1 MTLINYLTRVH
12 FADGVLEEAIH
23 SEMEAN
29 GKRRPLIIAEEG
41 HLTGATAERFFS
53 SFPRRS
59 VAEIFSNVPHQAT
72 ETAARNVAKQY
83 KAGDCDLLIAFGSN
97 RAMDLAKVSR
107 IAIAFDEPIAA
118 LSSDEGGSQRINGQ
132 LPDLYSVPGILGF
145 ASAISD
151 YTRVKLDAG
160 GQVLLSSRHL
170 IPVVT
175 ICDPTLT
182 LGASA
187 QDSATAAAGILARS
201 IDSYLSPSYNPPA
214 DAMAVDALSR
224 VSSSAARAIAD
235 DDLAAR
241 REMMAG
247 GLNSSLSLQKG
258 LCVVHAICNAIASAS
273 PARLDPSA
281 LGGVMIPRL
290 IEFYGDTANGRADPL
305 RKSLNISKGG
315 DLREGVEALMSGWPM
330 PKRLSDLG
338 VDDAL
343 YDQIAASAAADR
355 AINTGPRRISRNEIR
370 SILKRAH

>member
-29 GKRRPLIIAEEG
+29 KKSRPLIIAEEG

-53 SFPRRS
+53 SFPRRTF
-59 VAEIFSNVPHQAT
+59 AEIFSDVPHRAT
-72 ETAARNVAKQY
+72 ETATLNVAELY
-83 KAGDCDLLIAFGSN
+83 KKGDCDLIIAFGSN

-118 LSSDEGGSQRINGQ
+118 LSNDEGGSQRINGA

-151 YTRVKLDAG
+151 YTRVRLDAG
-160 GQVLLSSRHL
+160 GQVLVSSRHL

-187 QDSATAAAGILARS
+187 EDSATAAAGILARS

-224 VSSSAARAIAD
+224 VSASAGRAMGD
-235 DDLAAR
+235 DDLMAR

-273 PARLDPSA
+273 TKRLDPSA

-290 IEFYGDTANGRADPL
+290 VEFYGEMANGRAEPL
-305 RKSLNISKGG
+305 KKSL
-315 DLREGVEALMSGWPM
+315 DLQKDRTLWDGLDEVISGWPVAA
-330 PKRLSDLG
+330 RLSDLG
-338 VDDAL
+338 IDEAIYDDV
-343 YDQIAASAAADR
+343 AAAAATDR
-355 AINTGPRRISRNEIR
+355 AIHNGPRRMTAREIR
-370 SILKRAH
+370 EILTSAH

>member
-59 VAEIFSNVPHQAT
+59 RAEVFSDVPLQAT
-72 ETAARNVAKQY
+72 ETAARRVAELY
-83 KAGDCDLLIAFGSN
+83 RDGECDLIIAFGSN

-107 IAIAFDEPIAA
+107 IAITFDEPIAA
-118 LSSDEGGSQRINGQ
+118 LSNDEGGSQRINGQ
-132 LPDLYSVPGILGF
+132 LPLFFSVPGILGF

-187 QDSATAAAGILARS
+187 TDSATAAAGILARS
-201 IDSYLSPSYNPPA
+201 IDSFLSPSYNPPA
-214 DAMAVDALSR
+214 DAMAVDALAR
-224 VSSSAARAIAD
+224 VTTSAARAIAD
-235 DDLAAR
+235 DDLKAR

-273 PARLDPSA
+273 SGRLDPST

-290 IEFYGDTANGRADPL
+290 VDFYGELANGRAEPL
-305 RKSLNISKGG
+305 RKSLNIASGA
-315 DLREGVEALMSGWPM
+315 DLSEGVEALMSDWPM
-330 PKRLSDLG
+330 PRRLSDLG
-338 VDDAL
+338 VDEGL
-343 YDQIAASAAADR
+343 YDQISVSAAADR
-355 AINTGPRRISRNEIR
+355 AIDNGPRRFTAEEIR
-370 SILKRAH
+370 KILASAH

>member
-59 VAEIFSNVPHQAT
+59 VAEIFSDVPHQAA
-72 ETAARNVAKQY
+72 ETAARNVARQY
-83 KAGDCDLLIAFGSN
+83 KDGECDLLIAFGSN

-118 LSSDEGGSQRINGQ
+118 LSNDEGGSQRINGQ
-132 LPDLYSVPGILGF
+132 LPELYSIPGILGF

-187 QDSATAAAGILARS
+187 KDSATAAAGILARS

-224 VSSSAARAIAD
+224 VSSSASRAITN
-235 DDLAAR
+235 DDLVAR

-273 PARLDPSA
+273 AAQLDPSA

-290 IEFYGDTANGRADPL
+290 VDFYGDHANGKAEPLKKSLNLQNGRALADGLNEVMSAWPL
-305 RKSLNISKGG
+305 
-315 DLREGVEALMSGWPM
+315 PT
-330 PKRLSDLG
+330 RLSSLG
-338 VDDAL
+338 VDESI
-343 YDQIAASAAADR
+343 YDRVAAAAAADR
-355 AINTGPRRISRNEIR
+355 AINNGPCRFGAPEIR
-370 SILKRAH
+370 DILSAAH

>member
-12 FADGVLEEAIH
+12 FADGVLEEAIR

-53 SFPRRS
+53 SFHRKS
-59 VAEIFSNVPHQAT
+59 VAQVFSDVPHQAT
-72 ETAARNVAKQY
+72 EAATRRVADQY
-83 KAGDCDLLIAFGSN
+83 RDGDCDLLIAFGSN

-118 LSSDEGGSQRINGQ
+118 LSNDEGGSQRINGQ

-160 GQVLLSSRHL
+160 GQVLVSSRHL

-187 QDSATAAAGILARS
+187 EDSATAAAGILARS
-201 IDSYLSPSYNPPA
+201 VDSYLSPSYNPPA

-224 VSSSAARAIAD
+224 VTHSAGRAICD
-235 DDLAAR
+235 DDLIAR

-273 PARLDPSA
+273 SARLDPSA

-290 IEFYGDTANGRADPL
+290 VERYGDMANGRAAAL
-305 RKSLNISKGG
+305 RRSLGV
-315 DLREGVEALMSGWPM
+315 REGRALADGLDEMLQNWPT
-330 PKRLSDLG
+330 PRRLSELG
-338 VDDAL
+338 VDDAIF
-343 YDQIAASAAADR
+343 DEVANAASVDR
-355 AINTGPRRISRNEIR
+355 AINNGPRRFTAGEIR
-370 SILKRAH
+370 EVLHAAH